1 MLSSLP
7 SSATN
12 VTITY
17 SQTQC
22 GTLIT
27 ITIAKAMYK
36 TIACPYILHYKKCCI
51 TVHYRKCGIRLHHNN
66 YIIKCMHLE
75 SVYIC
80 YTLKGAKEHFEL
92 FCVEESNS
100 INNSYLLNYPVVKLI
115 ILGLKF
121 DEYFNFFYISKS

>member
-1 MLSSLP
+1 MDFFSFLQLFKHKLSV
-7 SSATN
+7 TT

-27 ITIAKAMYK
+27 IIIAKAMYK
-36 TIACPYILHYKKCCI
+36 TIARPYILHYRKCCI

-66 YIIKCMHLE
+66 YITKCMHLE

-80 YTLKGAKEHFEL
+80 DRICEKVPFHTQNLTHF
-92 FCVEESNS
+92 V
-100 INNSYLLNYPVVKLI
+100 
-115 ILGLKF
+115 
-121 DEYFNFFYISKS
+121 NFKAS